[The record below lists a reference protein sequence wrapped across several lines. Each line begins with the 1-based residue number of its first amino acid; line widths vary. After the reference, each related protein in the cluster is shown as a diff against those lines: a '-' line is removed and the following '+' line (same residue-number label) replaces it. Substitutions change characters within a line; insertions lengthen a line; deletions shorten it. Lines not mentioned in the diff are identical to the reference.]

1 MSARPRVVVATGNA
15 GKLREIREI
24 LADVPIEL
32 VGLEAAGG
40 VAFPE
45 EGERYRANALAKA
58 RAAASQLGLP
68 ALADDSGLEVVGL
81 GEGPGPRSA
90 RYGGPALDDAGRVA
104 YLLARLGERPGA
116 DRAACFVCWAAVST
130 PDGRVWSAE
139 GRCGGSIA
147 SEPRGAGGFGY
158 DPVFLLAQG
167 DRVMAEVPAAE
178 KNEISHRAR
187 AFRALR
193 SAILEAVGTRDPAR
207 EITG

>member
-32 VGLEAAGG
+32 VGLDVVGG

-68 ALADDSGLEVVGL
+68 AVADDSGLEVVGL

-90 RYGGPALDDAGRVA
+90 RYGTPPSSPVAPRRWFRTRLPRRRSSWRSTARWKTSPA
-104 YLLARLGERPGA
+104 
-116 DRAACFVCWAAVST
+116 S
-130 PDGRVWSAE
+130 
-139 GRCGGSIA
+139 
-147 SEPRGAGGFGY
+147 
-158 DPVFLLAQG
+158 
-167 DRVMAEVPAAE
+167 
-178 KNEISHRAR
+178 
-187 AFRALR
+187 
-193 SAILEAVGTRDPAR
+193 
-207 EITG
+207 